1 MTHYSEEFRASVED
15 RLLPPNNARIADI
28 VKETGVP
35 KDTLYDWRARYRRK
49 SEGTLLS
56 EVRRDAVIYFSIGG
70 NILPS
75 NNIHTFQCSNK
86 RVTAFLL

>member
-56 EVRRDAVIYFSIGG
+56 IFLSVEIYCQVTIFHFFSVQTKGLQHFCC
-70 NILPS
+70 NP
-75 NNIHTFQCSNK
+75 
-86 RVTAFLL
+86 